1 MKTADPISQCILQ
14 YGGIAGARLQYL
26 QGDDESDGLPEP
38 GVEEGVNQ
46 RVQEGV

>member
-1 MKTADPISQCILQ
+1 MKTADLISQCILE

-46 RVQEGV
+46 RV